1 MPPPPI
7 RLVTR
12 TELARSTP
20 RATADGAAE
29 QSAPTRKPL
38 GQILTDRGLLSKENL
53 NQALDLQDR
62 WDARLGDI
70 LCAEHDVT
78 RDDIRRAVAQQHDLP
93 FIDPGKDTH
102 DPMLVRQY
110 GVARCLSDQ
119 CLPWRRVGARTVIL
133 VDAPARFERLQR
145 QLTAVF
151 GPVIMGLSDGE
162 RLHYALSR
170 LHRRELRE
178 RAETRVA
185 EEDSCRDWRGQAFSR
200 ALATLIVIL
209 VVGALVVH
217 EKVLIAVTAWA
228 MFTLIAVTLLKL
240 TAALAGGQHRP
251 SRAARILNFS
261 EGPSGWK
268 LPVVTCLVPLLRED
282 EIAGGLIRNLS
293 RLRYPSALLD
303 ICLVV
308 EADDRHTLRTL
319 GNTHLPEGFR
329 VVKVPAGELRT
340 KPRALNYSLDFA
352 RGSIIGVYDAED
364 APEPDQIDRVVA
376 HFNRADPWVACLQG
390 ALDFYNRRQSWLTR
404 CFTLDYA
411 VWFRAV
417 LPGLSR
423 MRLPL
428 PLGGTTLFFRRGALE
443 ALGAWDAHNVTED
456 ADLGLRLARAGYR
469 TELIPTVTREQATS
483 GTIAWIRQRSRWLK
497 GYAMTY
503 AVHMRNPVQLW
514 RDLGTRGF
522 LAVQVLFLGT
532 ISQYTLAPVLWSW
545 WLVAFGLPHPVAD
558 VLPGGWLIAVVV
570 TFVLCEL
577 ISIGVGMTAAR
588 RAGCL
593 TLAPWLLTMT
603 FYHMLA
609 TVASFK
615 ALAEMVSRPFYWD
628 KTHHPDPVMMDED
641 AVPTRQPPY
650 V

>member
-29 QSAPTRKPL
+29 QSAPTRKQL

-162 RLHYALSR
+162 RLHYALAR

-240 TAALAGGQHRP
+240 TAALAGGQHSP
-251 SRAARILNFS
+251 SRAARILSFS
-261 EGPSGWK
+261 EGPSGSK
-268 LPVVTCLVPLLRED
+268 LPVVT
-282 EIAGGLIRNLS
+282 
-293 RLRYPSALLD
+293 
-303 ICLVV
+303 
-308 EADDRHTLRTL
+308 
-319 GNTHLPEGFR
+319 
-329 VVKVPAGELRT
+329 
-340 KPRALNYSLDFA
+340 
-352 RGSIIGVYDAED
+352 
-364 APEPDQIDRVVA
+364 
-376 HFNRADPWVACLQG
+376 
-390 ALDFYNRRQSWLTR
+390 
-404 CFTLDYA
+404 
-411 VWFRAV
+411 
-417 LPGLSR
+417 
-423 MRLPL
+423 
-428 PLGGTTLFFRRGALE
+428 
-443 ALGAWDAHNVTED
+443 
-456 ADLGLRLARAGYR
+456 
-469 TELIPTVTREQATS
+469 
-483 GTIAWIRQRSRWLK
+483 
-497 GYAMTY
+497 
-503 AVHMRNPVQLW
+503 
-514 RDLGTRGF
+514 
-522 LAVQVLFLGT
+522 
-532 ISQYTLAPVLWSW
+532 
-545 WLVAFGLPHPVAD
+545 
-558 VLPGGWLIAVVV
+558 
-570 TFVLCEL
+570 
-577 ISIGVGMTAAR
+577 
-588 RAGCL
+588 
-593 TLAPWLLTMT
+593 
-603 FYHMLA
+603 
-609 TVASFK
+609 
-615 ALAEMVSRPFYWD
+615 
-628 KTHHPDPVMMDED
+628 
-641 AVPTRQPPY
+641 
-650 V
+650 